1 MKVGSPIWHCSRTSD
16 AGADIITY
24 GDPVKYVTG
33 FNYITVQPA
42 RVALNNMAGFYT
54 TEEFGEHTAMG
65 WNMMANIDTFH
76 GKISC
81 GDLMY
86 LDGKTP
92 DPEDTNGQGANAL
105 VTSVRE
111 QNRMIYYTLQKI
123 EGE

>member
-1 MKVGSPIWHCSRTSD
+1 MKIGSPVWHCPRTSA

-24 GDPVKYVTG
+24 GNPVKYTTR

-65 WNMMANIDTFH
+65 WNMMANIDAFQ
-76 GKISC
+76 GKIAC

-86 LDGKTP
+86 IDGKSP
-92 DPEDTNGQGANAL
+92 DANATNGQGANAL

-111 QNRMIYYTLQKI
+111 QNKMIYYTLQKI